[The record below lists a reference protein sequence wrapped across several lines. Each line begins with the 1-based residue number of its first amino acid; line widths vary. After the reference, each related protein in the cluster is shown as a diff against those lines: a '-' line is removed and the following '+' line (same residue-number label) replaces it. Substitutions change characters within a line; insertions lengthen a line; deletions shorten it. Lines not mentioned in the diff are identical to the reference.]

1 MIAYDPYVSE
11 LKLTVE
17 RVESVSFERLL
28 ERSDYLSLHPPHNE
42 KTHHMLSDIQF
53 RAMKN
58 TIVGTLA
65 TVHDGARTES
75 LRGEK
80 L

>member
-1 MIAYDPYVSE
+1 MIAYDPYVRE

-42 KTHHMLSDIQF
+42 KTHHML
-53 RAMKN
+53 
-58 TIVGTLA
+58 
-65 TVHDGARTES
+65 
-75 LRGEK
+75 
-80 L
+80 